1 MGKKMNLIM
10 PKKLKIRRDDGVC
23 KGKMKRKLKRKVMGG
38 QRRVSLVHAQT
49 CTCFTPLPP
58 VNQP

>member
-1 MGKKMNLIM
+1 M

-49 CTCFTPLPP
+49 CTCITPLPP